1 MLCRALVV
9 AVVGVAVTP
18 APAAAAS
25 LDWHAP
31 ASCPDA
37 ASLRQRVE
45 QRINRSLD
53 DVLVAVAIEV
63 SLAAGRYTA
72 RVDLGAV
79 TVAND
84 VRTLTSARCSELT
97 DAVAV
102 IVARVASDAI
112 AHGQTRVVRPAPA
125 RRVAVRDDGDPG
137 LVDSPTPAARGP
149 RVPRP
154 WTVGV
159 RLGGISGIGVIP
171 KVGLGAELVATV
183 RISNHLAELGASR
196 WLASAAQLHDGAP
209 AKLNI
214 ELDAATVR
222 YGWRPPIMPLR
233 AWVAV
238 EVGNMHGAGVQLPTA
253 QLESGRWVAAG
264 AGFGIAWQMSPW
276 ARLVGATET
285 LLAIERVRFA
295 MGDGIVVYAP
305 SPMSV
310 RATCGLEVGWQ

>member
-1 MLCRALVV
+1 V
-9 AVVGVAVTP
+9 
-18 APAAAAS
+18 
-25 LDWHAP
+25 
-31 ASCPDA
+31 
-37 ASLRQRVE
+37 ASLRARVE
-45 QRINRSLD
+45 QRIDRSLD
-53 DVLVAVAIEV
+53 DVAVAVAIDV
-63 SLAAGRYTA
+63 SLSAGRYTA

-84 VRTLTSARCSELT
+84 VRTLTSARCSELA

-112 AHGQTRVVRPAPA
+112 AHGQTHTAHTVPVAPAP
-125 RRVAVRDDGDPG
+125 RVAVLDMPDPG
-137 LVDSPTPAARGP
+137 SVDRPEPVVRGP
-149 RVPRP
+149 YVPRP
-154 WTVGV
+154 WTIGV

-171 KVGLGAELVATV
+171 KVGLGAELAATV
-183 RISNHLAELGASR
+183 RIADHLAEIGGSR
-196 WLASAAQLHDGAP
+196 WLASAAQLHTGAP

-214 ELDAATVR
+214 ELDAATLR

-238 EVGNMHGAGVQLPTA
+238 EVGNMHSSGVQLPSA

-264 AGFGIAWQMSPW
+264 TGFGIAWQMTPW

-285 LLAIERVRFA
+285 LLAIERVRFSL
-295 MGDGIVVYAP
+295 GDGIVVYAP

-310 RATCGLEVGWQ
+310 RATCGIEVGWQ